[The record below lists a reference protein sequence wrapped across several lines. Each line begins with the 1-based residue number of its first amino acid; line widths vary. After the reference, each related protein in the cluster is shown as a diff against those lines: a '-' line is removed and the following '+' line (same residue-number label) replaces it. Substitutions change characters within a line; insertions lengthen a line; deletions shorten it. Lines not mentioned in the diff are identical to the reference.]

1 MESHFS
7 VFHDSL
13 ILQLNTYLPKMKM
26 WVQVQRK
33 PFGSGPG
40 PKTIIFFFNLIFIG
54 VWLFYNVVLFIYLFY
69 NVVLVSIVEQ
79 KESAMHI
86 HISHPF

>member
-54 VWLFYNVVLFIYLFY
+54 VWLFYNVVL
-69 NVVLVSIVEQ
+69 VSIVEQ

>member
-26 WVQVQRK
+26 QVQVQRK
-33 PFGSGPG
+33 TFGSGPG
-40 PKTIIFFFNLIFIG
+40 PRTIMFFFNLIFIG
-54 VWLFYNVVLFIYLFY
+54 VWLFYNVLFIYLFILQCCFSFY
-69 NVVLVSIVEQ
+69 CRA
-79 KESAMHI
+79 K
-86 HISHPF
+86 

>member
-26 WVQVQRK
+26 QVQVQRK
-33 PFGSGPG
+33 TFGSGPG
-40 PKTIIFFFNLIFIG
+40 PRTIMFFFNLIFIG
-54 VWLFYNVVLFIYLFY
+54 VWLFYNVVL
-69 NVVLVSIVEQ
+69 VSIVEQ
-79 KESAMHI
+79 NESAMHI
-86 HISHPF
+86 HIPHPF